1 VILDLFVF
9 IFMGSV
15 SQSGNEKIC
24 EEIVACPFGDP
35 TKPIANEPKKKLK
48 NSKWETNMVY

>member
-1 VILDLFVF
+1 VF
-9 IFMGSV
+9 IYVGSV

-35 TKPIANEPKKKLK
+35 TKPTANEPKKKK
-48 NSKWETNMVY
+48 KKT

>member
-1 VILDLFVF
+1 
-9 IFMGSV
+9 MGSV